1 MSKSCDWNVLDK
13 SKVLTIYK
21 KAQSMVYPILYKC
34 LNETEATDKIS
45 IPVPNVNISNPEITN
60 PNVNTNTCFGP
71 TSSSGPW
78 TGTLLT
84 DNAKIKGR
92 AKIC

>member
-45 IPVPNVNISNPEITN
+45 IPVPNVNISNPEITK
-60 PNVNTNTCFGP
+60 PNVNTNKCFGP